1 MKNLGQMMK
10 QAQEMQDKMS
20 EVQEKLSQLQ
30 VTGAAG
36 GGMIEVTMTGKH
48 VMRRVKIDPE
58 LTGLENLEM
67 LEDLLVAAVN
77 DARAKVEVRVTEKM
91 SEITGGL
98 QLPAGFQATLLI
110 PPGYSFMSVS
120 DIDSLIQH
128 LSKLP
133 GLGPRS
139 ARRAG
144 TVFDK

>member
-36 GGMIEVTMTGKH
+36 GGMIEVTMTGKNEL
-48 VMRRVKIDPE
+48 RRVKIDPE
-58 LTGLENLEM
+58 LTGPENLEM

-77 DARAKVEVRVTEKM
+77 DARAKVEARVTEKM

-98 QLPAGFQATLLI
+98 QLPPGF
-110 PPGYSFMSVS
+110 
-120 DIDSLIQH
+120 
-128 LSKLP
+128 KLP
-133 GLGPRS
+133 
-139 ARRAG
+139 
-144 TVFDK
+144 F